1 MKPENHEIRKL
12 EKQLEGASPEV
23 VVAIDRV
30 VAALTALLY
39 AKATNDPAQIAI
51 AKRGLNTEL
60 EALEKLQ
67 AQP

>member
-23 VVAIDRV
+23 VAAIDRV

-39 AKATNDPAQIAI
+39 AKASGDERTIAF
-51 AKRGLNTEL
+51 AKAGLRAEHKKLEEL
-60 EALEKLQ
+60 QVK
-67 AQP
+67 P

>member
-39 AKATNDPAQIAI
+39 AKATNDPKTIKF
-51 AKRGLNTEL
+51 AKDGLDL
-60 EALEKLQ
+60 ETKALEELTTK
-67 AQP
+67 P